1 MLISMRWLGRHVDLS
16 GVDPGQLAEE
26 LTLST
31 AEVEGLEPFAPHLS
45 QVVVGHVL
53 ERVPHPDADKLGVCR
68 VDVGEGEPLQ
78 IVCGAPN
85 VAGGQLVAVARIG
98 TVLPGDFK
106 IKKSKIRGVESFG
119 MICSE
124 RELELSEEHDGIWVL
139 PEGLPVGAPVAEA
152 LEVTDWVLE
161 IDNKSLTHRPDLW
174 GHRGVAREVAA
185 ILGRELRPLETG
197 LPELGSGAAFPVEVL
212 SPACSRYLGLAID
225 GVEQG
230 ASPLWMRMLLAAVGQ
245 RPLDLLVDLSNFVML
260 DLGQPN
266 HAFDRSALDPAGIVV
281 RAAEAGERMQTLD
294 GVERALTVD
303 DLLITSGG
311 EAVALAGVMGGEG
324 SKVQG
329 STGQL
334 LLEVAT
340 FAPTLIRRT
349 STRLGLRTDS
359 SARFEKAL
367 DPTLPLAAAG
377 HFAQLLLQLQPQVR
391 FPLAL
396 SDAGIWEDPAHEL
409 RVSADRVRTALG
421 VADLKT
427 ERMVEL
433 LRSIEFGVEV
443 EGETLTVAVPS
454 NRATKD
460 ITLEVDVIEE
470 IGRLFRYGNIPEQAL
485 EGVLVPPPADPRRAL
500 AEQARDL
507 HAGGARF
514 HEALTYSFQADDLL
528 ATLGLADLPHVS
540 VINPVQE
547 GVSRIR
553 RSVAPSLLGL
563 LEQNRRQRASV
574 RLFELGKGYRP
585 EDASERGEPREVH
598 ELVLVQCQAPG
609 DGSLGSTAFEQ
620 LQAAVAELARG
631 LCLPV
636 RRFEALAESPEP
648 WAHPVRRVGLR
659 VGHGEGVLAGW
670 VGGVDPEVAWGLG
683 LEGELESDTA
693 IACLSIDA
701 LLQVA
706 PENDGYRPLSR
717 FPGVKVDVAVV
728 APEAVTA
735 AEVAAAI
742 DQAGKGAVRDLE
754 LFDLFRGEQ
763 LGAGRRS
770 LAYHVLLQAEGKTL
784 SDGDAQKFLGRLGR
798 LLEGLGA
805 ELRA

>member
-1 MLISMRWLGRHVDLS
+1 MLISMRWLGRHVDLT
-16 GVDPGQLAEE
+16 GVDPQQLAEE

-45 QVVVGHVL
+45 AVVVGHVGRAAHDLQRLTLAHVHRADAQLVGVRVRHAL
-53 ERVPHPDADKLGVCR
+53 EH
-68 VDVGEGEPLQ
+68 
-78 IVCGAPN
+78 

-139 PEGLPVGAPVAEA
+139 PEGLSVGTPVAEA
-152 LEVTDWVLE
+152 LDVTDWVLE

-185 ILGRELRPLETG
+185 ILGRELLPLDTS
-197 LPELGSGAAFPVEVL
+197 LPELGDGAAFPVAVE
-212 SPACSRYLGLAID
+212 SAACSRYLGLAID
-225 GVEQG
+225 GVQAG
-230 ASPLWMRMLLAAVGQ
+230 ASPLWMRMLLASVGQ

-266 HAFDRSALDPAGIVV
+266 HAFDRSALDPSGILV
-281 RAAEAGERMQTLD
+281 RPAAEGESMQTLD
-294 GVERALTVD
+294 GVDRALTPE

-311 EAVALAGVMGGEG
+311 RAVALAGVMGGEG

-329 STGQL
+329 DTGAL

-340 FAPTLIRRT
+340 FAPTPIRRT

-359 SARFEKAL
+359 SARFEKSL

-377 HFAQLLLQLQPQVR
+377 HFARLLRSLQPGVT

-396 SDAGIWEDPAHEL
+396 SDAGTWEDPAVEL
-409 RVSADRVRTALG
+409 SVSADRVRTALG
-421 VADLKT
+421 VDLPT

-443 EGETLTVAVPS
+443 QGESMRVAVPS

-470 IGRLFRYGNIPEQAL
+470 VGRLFRYGNIPEQPL
-485 EGVLVPPPADPRRAL
+485 EGVLVPPPADPRRRL
-500 AEQARDL
+500 VEGARDL
-507 HAGGARF
+507 LAGGARF
-514 HEALTYSFQADDLL
+514 HEAMTYSFQADGLL
-528 ATLGLADLPHVS
+528 ERLGLAERPHVA

-547 GVSRIR
+547 GVARIR
-553 RSVAPSLLGL
+553 RSVAPSVLGL
-563 LEQNRRQRASV
+563 LEQNRRQRGCV
-574 RLFELGKGYRP
+574 RLFEVGKGYRP
-585 EDASERGEPREVH
+585 EEANEAGEPREVH
-598 ELVLVQCQAPG
+598 ELVLALSQAPAG
-609 DGSLGSTAFEQ
+609 GALGTTAFEQ
-620 LQAAVAELARG
+620 VQAVVLELARG
-631 LCLPV
+631 LGLPD
-636 RRFEALAESPEP
+636 RRFERLEQEPEP
-648 WAHPVRRVGLR
+648 WAHPVRRVGVRL
-659 VGHGEGVLAGW
+659 GAGEGVAVGW
-670 VGGVDPEVAWGLG
+670 VAALDPEVAWSLG
-683 LEGELESDTA
+683 LEGELQSDTA
-693 IACLSIDA
+693 VACLSVDA
-701 LLQVA
+701 LLEVE
-706 PENDGYRPLSR
+706 PENDGYEPLPR
-717 FPGVKVDVAVV
+717 FPGIKVDVAIV
-728 APEAVTA
+728 APEALSA
-735 AEVAAAI
+735 ADVAQAI
-742 DQAGKGAVRDLE
+742 EQAGKGAVKDLE

-763 LGAGRRS
+763 VGEGRRS
-770 LAYHVLLQAEGKTL
+770 LAYPVLLQAEKKTL

-798 LLEGLGA
+798 ILEGLGA

>member
-1 MLISMRWLGRHVDLS
+1 MLISMRWLGRHVDLT
-16 GVDPGQLAEE
+16 GVDPQQLAEE

-45 QVVVGHVL
+45 AVVVGHVL
-53 ERVPHPDADKLGVCR
+53 ERVPHPDADKLGVCT
-68 VDVGEGEPLQ
+68 VDVGQDEPLQ

-85 VAGGQLVAVARIG
+85 VAGGQRVAVARIG

-124 RELELSEEHDGIWVL
+124 RELELSDEHDGIWVL
-139 PEGLPVGAPVAEA
+139 PEGVAVGTPVAEA

-185 ILGRELRPLETG
+185 ILGRDLLPLDTS
-197 LPELGSGAAFPVEVL
+197 LPELGGGTPFPVAVD

-225 GVEQG
+225 GVQAG

-266 HAFDRSALDPAGIVV
+266 HAFDRSALDPSGIVV
-281 RAAEAGERMQTLD
+281 RPAAEGESMQTLD
-294 GVERALTVD
+294 GVDRALTAD

-311 EAVALAGVMGGEG
+311 RAVALAGVMGGEG

-329 STGQL
+329 DTGAL

-340 FAPTLIRRT
+340 FAPTPIRRT

-377 HFAQLLLQLQPQVR
+377 HFARLLQGLQPGVT

-396 SDAGIWEDPAHEL
+396 SDAGAWEDPAHEL
-409 RVSADRVRTALG
+409 SVSANRVRTALG
-421 VADLKT
+421 VDLGT
-427 ERMVEL
+427 GRMVEL
-433 LRSIEFGVEV
+433 LRSIGFGVEV
-443 EGETLTVAVPS
+443 EGETLRVAVPS

-460 ITLEVDVIEE
+460 ITLEVDIIEE
-470 IGRLFRYGNIPEQAL
+470 VGRLFRYGNIPEQSL
-485 EGVLVPPPADPRRAL
+485 EGVLLPPPADPRRRL
-500 AEQARDL
+500 VEEARDL
-507 HAGGARF
+507 LAGGARF
-514 HEALTYSFQADDLL
+514 HEAMTYSFQADALL
-528 ATLGLADLPHVS
+528 ERLGLAERPHVA

-547 GVSRIR
+547 GVARIR
-553 RSVAPSLLGL
+553 RSVAPSVLSL
-563 LEQNRRQRASV
+563 LEQNRRQRACV
-574 RLFELGKGYRP
+574 RLFEVGKGYRP
-585 EDASERGEPREVH
+585 EEANEAGEPREVH
-598 ELVLVQCQAPG
+598 ELVLALSQAPAG
-609 DGSLGSTAFEQ
+609 GALGTSAFEQ
-620 LQAAVAELARG
+620 VQAVVLELARG
-631 LCLPV
+631 LGLPE
-636 RRFEALAESPEP
+636 RRFEGLEDAPEP
-648 WAHPVRRVGLR
+648 WAHPVRRVGVRL
-659 VGHGEGVLAGW
+659 GAGEGVAVGW
-670 VGGVDPEVAWGLG
+670 VAALDPEIAWGLG
-683 LEGELESDTA
+683 LEGELQSDTA
-693 IACLSIDA
+693 VACLSVDA
-701 LLQVA
+701 LLQVE
-706 PENDGYRPLSR
+706 PENDGYEPLPR
-717 FPGVKVDVAVV
+717 FPGIKVDVAIVV
-728 APEAVTA
+728 PEALSA
-735 AEVAAAI
+735 AEVAKAVE
-742 DQAGKGAVRDLE
+742 QAGKGAVKDLE

-763 LGAGRRS
+763 VGAGRRS
-770 LAYHVLLQAEGKTL
+770 LAYHVLLQAEKKTL

-798 LLEGLGA
+798 ILEGLGA
-805 ELRA
+805 ELRT